1 MGKVRDAEAGFIEAI
16 RQQSDDRSRW
26 LIFADWL
33 EERGDAHGEL
43 IRLQV
48 HLSELPADDPG
59 RGPLEARES
68 ELFRTIPEEKL
79 WFYPPRIMQDL
90 KKAVAPI
97 AKACRTAVGGMVD
110 AFQSVGCAFG
120 RFGKILDSIRDLS
133 DAAEPAAASDGRPA
147 PTSGRKGGK

>member
-1 MGKVRDAEAGFIEAI
+1 VGKVRDAEAGFIEAI

-68 ELFRTIPEEKL
+68 ELFRNPFSDCPSDSNLSCSSITLPLSAWCDAQLEP
-79 WFYPPRIMQDL
+79 FRIAASLSSSAASFPQL
-90 KKAVAPI
+90 LQSVKSPLVSGALSAG
-97 AKACRTAVGGMVD
+97 RTA
-110 AFQSVGCAFG
+110 
-120 RFGKILDSIRDLS
+120 K
-133 DAAEPAAASDGRPA
+133 
-147 PTSGRKGGK
+147 